1 MQCYVNKNKY
11 FSKYE
16 RYCVNKTS
24 KYHKEYILKIS
35 AQSIELLRNNS
46 YNKFKFNRCSC
57 QEQFCRDK
65 IKRAQL
71 DIEYILNILAQFSE
85 WFKSNSYENL
95 NSISLAKI
103 DKLFTTKNYKE
114 NPENFSSIH

>member
-1 MQCYVNKNKY
+1 MSETQYRRCT
-11 FSKYE
+11 F
-16 RYCVNKTS
+16 RYD
-24 KYHKEYILKIS
+24 KEYILKIS
-35 AQSIELLRNNS
+35 AQSIALLRNKS
-46 YNKFKFNRCSC
+46 YDKFKFNQCSC

-85 WFKSNSYENL
+85 WFKSYSYENL

-103 DKLFTTKNYKE
+103 NKLFTTKHYKE
-114 NPENFSSIH
+114 NTLKIPAQSIEQLRI